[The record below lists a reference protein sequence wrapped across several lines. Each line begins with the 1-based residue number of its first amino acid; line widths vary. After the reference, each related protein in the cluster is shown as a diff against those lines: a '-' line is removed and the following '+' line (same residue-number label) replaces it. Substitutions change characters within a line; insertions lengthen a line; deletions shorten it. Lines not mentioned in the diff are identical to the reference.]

1 MSDFIQLEDWMVGLL
16 EKFTPAQRRKL
27 TQQWARTLCQSQQK
41 RIQQQLN
48 PDGSPYEAR
57 KPQKRDKKGRVKRK
71 MFTKIRTA
79 RYLKTKATLDMAEV
93 SFSNSRIERIAATHQ
108 YGLRERLGKRGT
120 VVKYP
125 QRKLLGITDINRN
138 YFSDMM
144 INYLLDEL
152 NQ

>member
-1 MSDFIQLEDWMVGLL
+1 MSDFIKLEDWMMGLL

-27 TQQWARTLCQSQQK
+27 TQQWARTLRQSQQK

-79 RYLKTKATLDMAEV
+79 RYLKTKATSDMAEV

-108 YGLRERLGKRGT
+108 YGLREKLGKRGP

-125 QRKLLGITDINRN
+125 QRGLLCITTIDINLIE
-138 YFSDMM
+138 SEL
-144 INYLLDEL
+144 INNLSC
-152 NQ
+152 

>member
-1 MSDFIQLEDWMVGLL
+1 MNDFIQLEGWMLGLL
-16 EKFTPAQRRKL
+16 EKFTPAQRRRL
-27 TQQWARTLCQSQQK
+27 TQQWVRTLRQSQQK

-79 RYLKTKATLDMAEV
+79 RYLKTKATPDLAEV

-108 YGLRERLGKRGT
+108 YGLREKLGKRGT

-125 QRKLLGITDINRN
+125 NRELLGITSKNFQNLDIQLI
-138 YFSDMM
+138 S
-144 INYLLDEL
+144 YLIKH
-152 NQ
+152 

>member
-1 MSDFIQLEDWMVGLL
+1 MSDFIQLEDWMLGLL

-27 TQQWARTLCQSQQK
+27 TQQWARTLRQSQQK

-71 MFTKIRTA
+71 MFRKIRTA
-79 RYLKTKATLDMAEV
+79 RYLKTKATPDMAEV

-108 YGLRERLGKRGT
+108 YGLREKLGKRGP

-125 QRKLLGITDINRN
+125 QRRLLGGEHMDIEKI
-138 YFSDMM
+138 YAQ
-144 INYLLDEL
+144 LLEQL
-152 NQ
+152 R

>member
-1 MSDFIQLEDWMVGLL
+1 MSDFIQLEDWMLGLL

-27 TQQWARTLCQSQQK
+27 TQQWTRTLRQSQQK

-79 RYLKTKATLDMAEV
+79 RHLKTKATPDMAEV

-108 YGLRERLGKRGT
+108 YGLREKLGKRGP

-125 QRKLLGITDINRN
+125 QRRLLGMNMANIENIQK
-138 YFSDMM
+138 
-144 INYLLDEL
+144 IVLDFLSEY
-152 NQ
+152 

>member
-1 MSDFIQLEDWMVGLL
+1 MSDFIQLEDWMLGLL

-27 TQQWARTLCQSQQK
+27 TQQWARTLRQSQQK

-71 MFTKIRTA
+71 MFRKIRTA
-79 RYLKTKATLDMAEV
+79 RYLKTKATSDMAEV

-108 YGLRERLGKRGT
+108 YGLREKLGKRGP
-120 VVKYP
+120 VVRYP
-125 QRKLLGITDINRN
+125 KRELLGITDIE
-138 YFSDMM
+138 
-144 INYLLDEL
+144 LDSIAHEFIPFPL
-152 NQ
+152 CS

>member
-1 MSDFIQLEDWMVGLL
+1 MSDFIQLEDWMLGLL

-27 TQQWARTLCQSQQK
+27 TQQWSRTLRQSQQK

-71 MFTKIRTA
+71 MFRKIRTA
-79 RYLKTKATLDMAEV
+79 RYLKTKATPDMAEV

-108 YGLRERLGKRGT
+108 YGLREKLGKRGP

-125 QRKLLGITDINRN
+125 QRGLLGITTIDIKCTESKLIR
-138 YFSDMM
+138 YLI
-144 INYLLDEL
+144 INK
-152 NQ
+152 

>member
-1 MSDFIQLEDWMVGLL
+1 MSDFIKLEDWMVGLL

-27 TQQWARTLCQSQQK
+27 AQQWARTLRQSQQK

-71 MFTKIRTA
+71 MFRKIRTA
-79 RYLKTKATLDMAEV
+79 RYLKTKATPDMAEV

-108 YGLRERLGKRGT
+108 YGLREKLGKRGP

-125 QRKLLGITDINRN
+125 QRQLLGVTDI
-138 YFSDMM
+138 DMNSFGDKM

-152 NQ
+152 TQ

>member
-1 MSDFIQLEDWMVGLL
+1 MSDFIQLEDWMLGLL

-27 TQQWARTLCQSQQK
+27 TQQWARTLRQSQQK

-71 MFTKIRTA
+71 MFRKIRTA
-79 RYLKTKATLDMAEV
+79 RYLKTKATSDMAEV

-108 YGLRERLGKRGT
+108 YGLREKLGKRGP
-120 VVKYP
+120 VVRYP
-125 QRKLLGITDINRN
+125 QRKLLGINSGDIEIV
-138 YFSDMM
+138 SDM
-144 INYLLDEL
+144 IRGLIAE
-152 NQ
+152 

>member
-1 MSDFIQLEDWMVGLL
+1 MSDFIQLEDWMLGLL

-27 TQQWARTLCQSQQK
+27 TQQWTRTLRQSQQK

-79 RYLKTKATLDMAEV
+79 RYLKTKATPDMAEV

-108 YGLRERLGKRGT
+108 YGLREKLGKRGP

-125 QRKLLGITDINRN
+125 QRRLLGMNMANIENIQK
-138 YFSDMM
+138 
-144 INYLLDEL
+144 IVLDFLSEY
-152 NQ
+152 

>member
-27 TQQWARTLCQSQQK
+27 TQQWARTLHQSQQK

-71 MFTKIRTA
+71 MFRKIRTA

-108 YGLRERLGKRGT
+108 YGLREKLGKRGPVVRYERRT
-120 VVKYP
+120 LIGITPMEVKYV
-125 QRKLLGITDINRN
+125 TDMLINF
-138 YFSDMM
+138 YSQ
-144 INYLLDEL
+144 I
-152 NQ
+152 

>member
-27 TQQWARTLCQSQQK
+27 TQQWARKLRQSQQK

-71 MFTKIRTA
+71 MFRKIRTA
-79 RYLKTKATLDMAEV
+79 RYLKTKATPDMAEV

-108 YGLRERLGKRGT
+108 YGLREKLGKRGP

-125 QRKLLGITDINRN
+125 QRELLGINMASDKDIPKI
-138 YFSDMM
+138 FLE
-144 INYLLDEL
+144 LLFEF
-152 NQ
+152 

>member
-1 MSDFIQLEDWMVGLL
+1 MIDFIQLEDWMLGLL

-27 TQQWARTLCQSQQK
+27 TQQWARTLRQSQQK

-79 RYLKTKATLDMAEV
+79 RYLKTKATPDMAEV

-108 YGLRERLGKRGT
+108 YGLREKLGKRGP

-125 QRKLLGITDINRN
+125 QREVLGITTMDIKRTE
-138 YFSDMM
+138 SEL
-144 INYLLDEL
+144 INHVVIDK
-152 NQ
+152 

>member
-1 MSDFIQLEDWMVGLL
+1 MSDFIQLEDWMLGLL

-27 TQQWARTLCQSQQK
+27 TQQWARTLRQSQQK

-57 KPQKRDKKGRVKRK
+57 KPQKRDKKGRVKRN
-71 MFTKIRTA
+71 MFRKIRTA
-79 RYLKTKATLDMAEV
+79 RYLKTKATPDMAEV

-108 YGLRERLGKRGT
+108 YGLRERLGKRGP

-125 QRKLLGITDINRN
+125 QRQLLGVRCADKDI
-138 YFSDMM
+138 
-144 INYLLDEL
+144 IEELIIHYLL
-152 NQ
+152 N

>member
-27 TQQWARTLCQSQQK
+27 TLQWARTLRQSQQK

-71 MFTKIRTA
+71 MFRKVRTA
-79 RYLKTKATLDMAEV
+79 RYLKTKTTPDMAEV

-108 YGLRERLGKRGT
+108 YGLREKLGKRGP

-125 QRKLLGITDINRN
+125 QRRLLGINVASNKNIQKI
-138 YFSDMM
+138 F
-144 INYLLDEL
+144 LEFLFEF
-152 NQ
+152 

>member
-1 MSDFIQLEDWMVGLL
+1 MSDFIQLEDWMLGLL

-27 TQQWARTLCQSQQK
+27 TQQWARTLRQSQQK
-41 RIQQQLN
+41 RIQQQRN

-93 SFSNSRIERIAATHQ
+93 SFSNNRIEKIATTHQ
-108 YGLRERLGKRGT
+108 LGLRERLGKRGPE
-120 VVKYP
+120 VKYP
-125 QRKLLGITDINRN
+125 QRKLLGMTEIDIGRVG
-138 YFSDMM
+138 DEL
-144 INYLLDEL
+144 INYLSEH
-152 NQ
+152 

>member
-1 MSDFIQLEDWMVGLL
+1 MIDFIQLEDWMLGLL

-27 TQQWARTLCQSQQK
+27 TQQWARTLRQSQQK

-79 RYLKTKATLDMAEV
+79 RYLKTKATPDMAEV

-108 YGLRERLGKRGT
+108 YGLREKLGKRGP

-125 QRKLLGITDINRN
+125 QRGLLGINSGDIEIV
-138 YFSDMM
+138 SDM
-144 INYLLDEL
+144 IRGLIAE
-152 NQ
+152 

>member
-27 TQQWARTLCQSQQK
+27 TQQWARMLRQSQQK

-71 MFTKIRTA
+71 MFRKIRTA

-93 SFSNSRIERIAATHQ
+93 SFSNNRIERIAVTHQ
-108 YGLRERLGKRGT
+108 YGLREKLGKRGP

-125 QRKLLGITDINRN
+125 QRGLLGITSKNFQDFDIQLI
-138 YFSDMM
+138 S
-144 INYLLDEL
+144 YLIKH
-152 NQ
+152 

>member
-27 TQQWARTLCQSQQK
+27 TQQWARTLRQSQQK

-71 MFTKIRTA
+71 MFRKIRTA
-79 RYLKTKATLDMAEV
+79 RYLKTKATPDMAEV

-108 YGLRERLGKRGT
+108 YGLREKLGKRGP
-120 VVKYP
+120 VVKYE
-125 QRKLLGITDINRN
+125 RRTLIGITPMEVEYVIGMLINF
-138 YFSDMM
+138 YS
-144 INYLLDEL
+144 
-152 NQ
+152 QK

>member
-27 TQQWARTLCQSQQK
+27 TQQWARTLRQSQQK

-71 MFTKIRTA
+71 MFRKIRTS

-93 SFSNSRIERIAATHQ
+93 SFSNNRIEKIATTHQ
-108 YGLRERLGKRGT
+108 LGLRERLGKRGP

-125 QRKLLGITDINRN
+125 QRKLLGMTEIDIGRVG
-138 YFSDMM
+138 DEL
-144 INYLLDEL
+144 INYLSEH
-152 NQ
+152 

>member
-27 TQQWARTLCQSQQK
+27 TQQWARTLRQSQQK

-57 KPQKRDKKGRVKRK
+57 KPQKRDKKGRIKRK
-71 MFTKIRTA
+71 MFRKIRTA
-79 RYLKTKATLDMAEV
+79 RYLKTKAAPDMAEV
-93 SFSNSRIERIAATHQ
+93 SFSNNRIEKIAATHQ
-108 YGLRERLGKRGT
+108 LGLRERLGKRGP

-125 QRKLLGITDINRN
+125 QRKLLGMTEIDIERVG
-138 YFSDMM
+138 DEL
-144 INYLLDEL
+144 INYISEH
-152 NQ
+152 

>member
-16 EKFTPAQRRKL
+16 EKFTPAKRRKL
-27 TQQWARTLCQSQQK
+27 AQQWARTLRQSQQK

-71 MFTKIRTA
+71 MFRKIRTA
-79 RYLKTKATLDMAEV
+79 RYLKTKATPDMAEV

-108 YGLRERLGKRGT
+108 YGLREKLGKRGP

-125 QRKLLGITDINRN
+125 QRELLGFNFNGNIIILDDLVR
-138 YFSDMM
+138 
-144 INYLLDEL
+144 LLSGV
-152 NQ
+152 NS

>member
-1 MSDFIQLEDWMVGLL
+1 MSDFIQLEDWMLGLL

-27 TQQWARTLCQSQQK
+27 TQQWARTLRQSQQK
-41 RIQQQLN
+41 RIQQQRN

-93 SFSNSRIERIAATHQ
+93 SFSNNRIEKIATTHQ
-108 YGLRERLGKRGT
+108 LGLRERLGKRGP

-125 QRKLLGITDINRN
+125 QRKLLGMTEIDIGRVG
-138 YFSDMM
+138 DEL
-144 INYLLDEL
+144 INYLSEH
-152 NQ
+152 

>member
-1 MSDFIQLEDWMVGLL
+1 MSDFIQLEDWMMGLL

-27 TQQWARTLCQSQQK
+27 TQQWARTLRQSQQK

-71 MFTKIRTA
+71 MFRKIRTA
-79 RYLKTKATLDMAEV
+79 RYLKTKATPYMAEV
-93 SFSNSRIERIAATHQ
+93 SFSNSRIERIGATHQ
-108 YGLRERLGKRGT
+108 YGLREKLGKRGP

-125 QRKLLGITDINRN
+125 QRRLLGINVASNKNIQKI
-138 YFSDMM
+138 F
-144 INYLLDEL
+144 LEFLFEF
-152 NQ
+152 

>member
-27 TQQWARTLCQSQQK
+27 AQQWARTLRQSQQK

-71 MFTKIRTA
+71 MFRKIRTA
-79 RYLKTKATLDMAEV
+79 RYLKTKATPDMAEV

-108 YGLRERLGKRGT
+108 YGLREKLGKRGP

-125 QRKLLGITDINRN
+125 QRELLGINMA
-138 YFSDMM
+138 SDKN
-144 INYLLDEL
+144 IPKIFLELLFEF
-152 NQ
+152 

>member
-1 MSDFIQLEDWMVGLL
+1 MSDFIQLEDWMLGLL

-27 TQQWARTLCQSQQK
+27 TQQWARTLRQSQQK

-79 RYLKTKATLDMAEV
+79 RYLKTKATPDMAEV

-108 YGLRERLGKRGT
+108 YGLREKLGKRGP
-120 VVKYP
+120 VVKFP
-125 QRKLLGITDINRN
+125 ERKLLGIMAIDTEYATNELINHL
-138 YFSDMM
+138 SK
-144 INYLLDEL
+144 
-152 NQ
+152 

>member
-16 EKFTPAQRRKL
+16 EKFTPAERRKL
-27 TQQWARTLCQSQQK
+27 TEQWARTLRQSQQK

-71 MFTKIRTA
+71 MFRKIRTA
-79 RYLKTKATLDMAEV
+79 RYLKTKATPDMAEV
-93 SFSNSRIERIAATHQ
+93 SFSNSRIERIAATHH
-108 YGLRERLGKRGT
+108 YGLRERLGKRGP

-125 QRKLLGITDINRN
+125 QRVLLAIIKKDINMLN
-138 YFSDMM
+138 
-144 INYLLDEL
+144 IHLVELLI
-152 NQ
+152 Q

>member
-1 MSDFIQLEDWMVGLL
+1 MSDFIQLEDWMLGLL

-27 TQQWARTLCQSQQK
+27 TQQWARTLRQSQQK

-79 RYLKTKATLDMAEV
+79 RYLKTKATPDMAEV
-93 SFSNSRIERIAATHQ
+93 SFSNNRIERIAATHQ
-108 YGLRERLGKRGT
+108 YGLREKLGKRGP

-125 QRKLLGITDINRN
+125 QRRLLGMNMANIENIQK
-138 YFSDMM
+138 
-144 INYLLDEL
+144 IVLDFLSEY
-152 NQ
+152 